1 MAENT
6 ATKKSTSTPKKKT
19 PAKAPAKKSAP
30 APTADLTIP
39 VEVPSGVSVAL
50 GDEVYVVRPIKTTLG
65 MSLAGSLQSLKE
77 DPKEMV
83 KAMDRLVNLVFNPE
97 DRDNIKA
104 RLNDREDALDYNHI
118 MNLLMALMERATG
131 NPSTSP
137 SV

>member
-6 ATKKSTSTPKKKT
+6 ATKKSTPTPKKK
-19 PAKAPAKKSAP
+19 APAKQAAP

-39 VEVPSGVSVAL
+39 VEAPSGVSVAL
-50 GDEVYVVRPIKTTLG
+50 GDQVYVVRPIKTTLG

-97 DRDNIKA
+97 DRDNVKA

-137 SV
+137 SA